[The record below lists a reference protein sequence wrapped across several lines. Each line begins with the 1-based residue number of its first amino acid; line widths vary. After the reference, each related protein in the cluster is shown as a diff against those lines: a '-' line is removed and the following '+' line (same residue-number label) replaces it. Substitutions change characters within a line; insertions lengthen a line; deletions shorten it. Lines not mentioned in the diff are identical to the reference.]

1 MSDFYYDDDE
11 KEEQN
16 AEGIYGDEEHYGCC
30 PVCGGSGEMI
40 AEGRKHWM
48 VCHDD
53 KTKWRVGTGF
63 FSIFQRDKPKQWDRP
78 RELLA
83 QYQQVQPLRPEE
95 VDDAEIECFKRLLD

>member
-11 KEEQN
+11 KEELH
-16 AEGIYGDEEHYGCC
+16 AEGIYGDEDDYGRC

-48 VCHDD
+48 VCHEDQ
-53 KTKWRVGTGF
+53 TKWRIGTGF
-63 FSIFQRDKPKQWDRP
+63 FSMFQRDRPKQWDRP

-83 QYQQVQPLRPEE
+83 AYREVQPLHGDEAE
-95 VDDAEIECFKRLLD
+95 KSEIERFRRLFE